1 MGFSI
6 AMGRFCLE
14 PILTCLSFFLI
25 SAGSLFAQ
33 QLGSIIGEAHVARG
47 DFPGRTLVE
56 LQLHGAPIASQYTDE
71 QGKFA
76 FTSIA
81 NNFYRIVVRDDRFY
95 PVDQQVMLDVS
106 ITAIAMVQIN
116 LIPREQ
122 TRKRDLPAQKGSNP
136 FIVDTEGY
144 RYKAPKKARKEFDR
158 GLESDRDGK
167 REDAIHHYET
177 AVKMAPDFYQ
187 AHNNL
192 GSDYLS
198 KSDFA
203 GARREFEEAV
213 RLNQGDAA
221 AYFNLS
227 NVCMLMGDLP
237 NAQQFLGEGMRRQ
250 PDSALGHFL
259 LGSLDMRTG
268 KLQEAEAALGQA
280 IRLSPVMAQAR
291 LQLVN
296 LLLQQGRKTDAAAQ
310 LHEFVSAFP
319 DNPFSAQAK
328 QLLQRLESRAKSPAI
343 PN

>member
-1 MGFSI
+1 MR
-6 AMGRFCLE
+6 RFCLGSAFACF
-14 PILTCLSFFLI
+14 IFFLTF
-25 SAGSLFAQ
+25 AGSLWGQ
-33 QLGSIIGEAHVARG
+33 QVGNIVGEVHVVRA
-47 DFPGRTLVE
+47 DFPGRVLVE

-71 QGKFA
+71 QGKFG

-81 NNFYRIVVRDDRFY
+81 NNLYRIVIRDDRFY

-106 ITAIAMVQIN
+106 ITAISMVQIN

-122 TRKRDLPAQKGSNP
+122 TRKGDLPAQKGSNP
-136 FIVDTEGY
+136 FIIDTEEY

-158 GLESDRDGK
+158 GVESDRNGK
-167 REDAIHHYET
+167 REDAIYHYEA

-198 KSDFA
+198 KSDFSA
-203 GARREFEEAV
+203 ARKEFEEAI
-213 RLNQGDAA
+213 RLNQSDAA

-227 NVCMLMGDLP
+227 NVCILMGEMADG
-237 NAQQFLGEGMRRQ
+237 QKFLGEGMRRQ

-259 LGSLDMRTG
+259 LGSLDMRMG
-268 KLQEAEAALGQA
+268 KLQEAEAALRKA
-280 IRLSPVMAQAR
+280 IQLSPVMAQAR

-319 DNPFSAQAK
+319 DNPFSAQAR
-328 QLLQRLESRAKSPAI
+328 QLLQRLEPSAKSPAI
-343 PN
+343 PD

>member
-1 MGFSI
+1 MR
-6 AMGRFCLE
+6 RFRLE
-14 PILTCLSFFLI
+14 PVLTCFSFFLI
-25 SAGSLFAQ
+25 FAGSLWGQ
-33 QLGSIIGEAHVARG
+33 QLGNIVGEVHVVRS
-47 DFPGRTLVE
+47 DFPGRVLIE

-71 QGKFA
+71 QGKFG
-76 FTSIA
+76 FPSLT
-81 NNFYRIVVRDDRFY
+81 NNLYHIVIRDDRFY
-95 PVDQQVMLDVS
+95 PVDQQAILDVS
-106 ITAIAMVQIN
+106 VTAIAMVQIN

-122 TRKRDLPAQKGSNP
+122 TRKGDLPAQKGSNP
-136 FIVDTEGY
+136 FIIDTEEY

-158 GLESDRDGK
+158 GLESDRNGK
-167 REDAIHHYET
+167 REDAIRHYET
-177 AVKMAPDFYQ
+177 AVSMAPDFYQ

-203 GARREFEEAV
+203 RARREFEEAV
-213 RLNQGDAA
+213 RLNQSDAA

-227 NVCMLMGDLP
+227 NVCILMGEMSD
-237 NAQQFLGEGMRRQ
+237 AQKFLGEGMRRQ
-250 PDSALGHFL
+250 PDSALGQFL

-268 KLQEAEAALGQA
+268 KLQEAEAALRQA

-328 QLLQRLESRAKSPAI
+328 QLLQRLESPAKSPAI

>member
-1 MGFSI
+1 MR
-6 AMGRFCLE
+6 RFCRE
-14 PILTCLSFFLI
+14 PILTCFSFLLI
-25 SAGSLFAQ
+25 AAGSLWAQ
-33 QLGSIIGEAHVARG
+33 QLGNIVGEAHVARG

-81 NNFYRIVVRDDRFY
+81 NNLYRIVIRDDRFY
-95 PVDQQVMLDVS
+95 PVDQQVILDVS

-116 LIPREQ
+116 LTPREQ
-122 TRKRDLPAQKGSNP
+122 TRKGDLPAQKGSNP
-136 FIVDTEGY
+136 FIVDTEEY

-158 GLESDRDGK
+158 GLESDRNGK
-167 REDAIHHYET
+167 REDAIRHYEA
-177 AVKMAPDFYQ
+177 AVSMAPDFYQ

-198 KSDFA
+198 KSDFVA
-203 GARREFEEAV
+203 ARKEFEEAV
-213 RLNQGDAA
+213 RLNQSDAA
-221 AYFNLS
+221 AYLNLS
-227 NVCMLMGDLP
+227 NVYMLTGEMAD
-237 NAQQFLGEGMRRQ
+237 AQKFLGEGMRRQ

-259 LGSLDMRTG
+259 LGSLDMRMG
-268 KLQEAEAALGQA
+268 KLQEAEAALRKA
-280 IRLSPVMAQAR
+280 IQLSPVMAQAR

-310 LHEFVSAFP
+310 LHDFVSAFP
-319 DNPFSAQAK
+319 DNPFSAQAR
-328 QLLQRLESRAKSPAI
+328 QLLQRLEPSAKSPAI